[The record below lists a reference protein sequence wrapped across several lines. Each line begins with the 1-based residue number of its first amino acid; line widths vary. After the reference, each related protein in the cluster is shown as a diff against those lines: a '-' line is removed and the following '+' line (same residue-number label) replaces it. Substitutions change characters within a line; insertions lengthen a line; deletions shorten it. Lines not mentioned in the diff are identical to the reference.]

1 MLHSVIAV
9 LNNRV
14 ILPGANPPNQT
25 IEDELALRPLTPRSI
40 VLSVLLGTH
49 PPAMPVRRL
58 LDVTALFGISDG
70 TVRTALS
77 RMVAAGELVG
87 DDGVYRLDGPLLARQ
102 REQDAGRTDPP
113 PTWDGSWWFAI
124 VTAERRSLA
133 ERRSFRARALGARLG
148 ELRADTWIRP
158 ANIDVPRD
166 LDAIVLTRGP
176 LETGD
181 DGALADRL
189 WDLEALDRR
198 SRAHAARLRTSID
211 ALDASGRDPDLVESA
226 LPGAFVDLAAAQRH
240 LRTEPQLPAELAPS
254 TAPADLRR
262 DYRAA
267 VGIFQQRLREFFE
280 RDEATWDRSG
290 EAAQ

>member
-1 MLHSVIAV
+1 MLHLLIAV

-14 ILPGANPPNQT
+14 TPPADGT
-25 IEDELALRPLTPRSI
+25 RTEPIEDDFALRPLTPRSI

-102 REQDAGRTDPP
+102 REQDAGRADPP
-113 PTWDGSWWFAI
+113 ATWDRSWWFAV
-124 VTAERRSLA
+124 VTAERRSLTD
-133 ERRSFRARALGARLG
+133 RRNFRTRAVGARLG

-158 ANIDVPRD
+158 TNIDVPRD
-166 LDAIVLTRGP
+166 LVGVVLTRGP
-176 LETGD
+176 LVTGD
-181 DGALADRL
+181 DRELAARL
-189 WDLEALDRR
+189 WDLDALDRR
-198 SRAHAARLRTSID
+198 ARAHAARLGTSIS
-211 ALDASGRDPDLVESA
+211 ALEGAERDPGLAESA
-226 LPGAFVDLAAAQRH
+226 LPDAFVELAAAQRY
-240 LRTEPQLPAELAPS
+240 LRVEPQLPTELAPS

-262 DYRAA
+262 SYRFTVAL
-267 VGIFQQRLREFFE
+267 FQQRLREFFE
-280 RDEATWDRSG
+280 RAEPV
-290 EAAQ
+290 

>member
-1 MLHSVIAV
+1 MLHFLITV
-9 LNNRV
+9 LNNSV
-14 ILPGANPPNQT
+14 TTP
-25 IEDELALRPLTPRSI
+25 DEVPTDASIADEFALRPLTPRSI

-58 LDVTALFGISDG
+58 LEVTTLFGISDG

-87 DDGVYRLDGPLLARQ
+87 EDGVYRLDGPLLARQ

-113 PTWDGSWWFAI
+113 TSWDGSWWFAV

-133 ERRSFRARALGARLG
+133 DRRDFRARAVWARLG

-166 LDAIVLTRGP
+166 LADVVLTRGP
-176 LETGD
+176 LVSGD
-181 DGALADRL
+181 DHELTGRL
-189 WDLEALDRR
+189 WDLDALDL
-198 SRAHAARLRTSID
+198 RARALVARVGASID
-211 ALDASGRDPDLVESA
+211 ALDEAQHDRGRAASA
-226 LPGAFVDLAAAQRH
+226 LPDVFLELAAAQRF
-240 LRTEPQLPAELAPS
+240 LRAEPRLPAALAPS

-262 DYRAA
+262 TYRVA
-267 VGIFQQRLREFFE
+267 VARFQQRLREFFE
-280 RDEATWDRSG
+280 RP
-290 EAAQ
+290 